1 MKKIM
6 ITLVLAVIATFIFSS
21 CAGSRNGMGCPTTVK
36 SKPFRA

>member
-6 ITLVLAVIATFIFSS
+6 TALLVAAVTTFIFSS
-21 CAGSRNGMGCPTTVK
+21 CAGTRSGMGCPTSSK